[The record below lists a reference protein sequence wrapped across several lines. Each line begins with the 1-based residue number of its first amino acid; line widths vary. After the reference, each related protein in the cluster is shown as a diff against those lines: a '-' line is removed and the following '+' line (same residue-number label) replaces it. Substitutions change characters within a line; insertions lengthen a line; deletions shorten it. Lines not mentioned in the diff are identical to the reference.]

1 MASTPE
7 PRIVKKAGEGYDKP
21 EQELPIDINY
31 QKLAEWLVSRRELSS
46 TCLAVAA
53 VGETA

>member
-21 EQELPIDINY
+21 AEPELPIDINY
-31 QKLAEWLVSRRELSS
+31 QKLAEWLVSWCLRRCNSG
-46 TCLAVAA
+46 CL
-53 VGETA
+53 EPRYCS